1 MPTSSSILWTS
12 LAVLAGHA
20 ALASAASIRAGE
32 AHAAAQE
39 TLSPITGSFRI
50 VESMRCQGH
59 YNIARGATTVEECA
73 RLCEEDDQCSSFS
86 IQAEGGK
93 GCFMYSQETV
103 CQTEQGWSSGRK
115 DTTSGL
121 AAQDTSTTLKCPY
134 GMVISEIKFA
144 SYGTPTGSCHSFELG
159 SCHEET
165 TKEVVEDLCLGEAE
179 CTLSASSHVFGEPC
193 NIVDKNL
200 KVEIGC
206 VVGQAFYEDVY
217 FNAWSSRHWPKA
229 LSEVDARAN
238 EWKGFLEALPDYP
251 QNKYSGKGI
260 IVVAGGRYLEP
271 AVVMINMIR
280 KLGSTLRIQV
290 WHVGDEEMTPAH
302 RKILEPYNVET
313 RDFKDF
319 VGPEMLKPIQANVGM
334 RLFQLKPL
342 ALLHSDLEDILLLD
356 SDNCPVKD
364 PSFLFETKEFQ
375 ETGSL
380 FWPDYWQTS
389 LENPIWQVVGRTPE
403 QEWEQ
408 ESGQLVI
415 HKETA
420 WKAVNLAVYFN
431 SDFYMKLLNG
441 DKDTFRFSWVAAD
454 VPYTMVNTLPTP
466 IGTLKELHSK
476 DVGFCSHTML
486 QHDLEGNPLF
496 VHHNQIKHAVLA
508 IGENFKY
515 QKLPGTA
522 TTFRAVPVEGL
533 HLASGTSL
541 SCIDL
546 QSPDSDDANSCV
558 VSESGL
564 EAFEANYFAAQATIP
579 SGAFTAKELAAPSLL
594 GNDGGKLLQKHRA
607 QMKLQQS
614 VMERLRRDTNT
625 TCSALEFEV
634 IKPTLENDR
643 ICETATICAGAEAVA
658 PTPTS
663 DRVCT
668 ATAKPA
674 TKSFAVRLAE
684 KTSAHPYFKYGAE
697 TSIHVKKAGDDKF
710 TDAPEIRLTR
720 LENYEFSIDGS
731 MQEHPFMLTLDA
743 VGGAES
749 NPYMEGVHGSAAAGD
764 KTLSFSPGPNTP
776 SMLYYQSQ
784 AATHM
789 GWRVHVTDPTFTVAY
804 AGKHVGSAHKRFAT
818 AFSKDAVLYEEKD
831 SESNYDNVRGQCQ
844 KRCSIMPQCRGVH
857 IYRAAKVATC
867 TGLNDVSGEAQ
878 STTLDSLSIAK
889 VVY

>member
-1 MPTSSSILWTS
+1 MIASPMLLAS
-12 LAVLAGHA
+12 LAVLLGQAAFVAGA
-20 ALASAASIRAGE
+20 AIRIGGAVAATPVRTGGTNHE
-32 AHAAAQE
+32 
-39 TLSPITGSFRI
+39 LTGSFR
-50 VESMRCQGH
+50 VMESMRCHGH
-59 YNIARGATTVEECA
+59 SRVFPGSTVEDCA
-73 RLCEEDDQCSSFS
+73 RVCEADDGCASFS
-86 IQAEGGK
+86 LQVVGGK
-93 GCFMYSQETV
+93 GCYLHSQDSV
-103 CQTEQGWSSGRK
+103 CQTEDGWSTGQK
-115 DTTSGL
+115 DTTCGL
-121 AAQDTSTTLKCPY
+121 ANQDTSTTLRCPY
-134 GMVISEIKFA
+134 GMVISEVKFA
-144 SYGTPTGSCHSFELG
+144 SYGTPTGDCHNFQMG
-159 SCHEET
+159 TCHEDT
-165 TKEVVEDLCLGEAE
+165 TKEVVEDLCLGEAD

-200 KVEIGC
+200 KVEIVC
-206 VVGQAFYEDVY
+206 AVGQSFYEDVY

-229 LSEVDARAN
+229 LSEVDSRAD
-238 EWKGFLEALPDYP
+238 EWKGFLEALPEYP

-290 WHVGDEEMTPAH
+290 WHLGDEEMTAAH

-364 PSFLFETKEFQ
+364 PSFLFDTSEFK

-389 LENPIWQVVGRTPE
+389 LENPIWQVVGRAPE
-403 QEWEQ
+403 SEWEQ

-454 VPYTMVNTLPTP
+454 VPYTMIDALPTP

-486 QHDLEGNPLF
+486 QHDLEGEPLF

-515 QKLPGTA
+515 QKLPGSA

-564 EAFEANYFAAQATIP
+564 EEFEANYFAAQAMIP
-579 SGAFTAKELAAPSLL
+579 ANAFTAKELAAPSLL
-594 GNDGGKLLQKHRA
+594 GNDGGKLLAKHRS
-607 QMKLQQS
+607 QMKLQQV
-614 VMERLRRDTNT
+614 VMDRLRRDTNT
-625 TCSALEFEV
+625 TCTSTEFEV
-634 IKPTLENDR
+634 IAPTLNNDR
-643 ICETATICAGAEAVA
+643 VCETVTACSGIETVAATA
-658 PTPTS
+658 TS

-668 ATAKPA
+668 GGELPA
-674 TKSFAVRLAE
+674 TKSFAVKIGT
-684 KTSAHPYFKYGAE
+684 KTSAHPYFKYGADK
-697 TSIHVKKAGDDKF
+697 SIHIQKAGDN
-710 TDAPEIRLTR
+710 TSVEAPEIRLTR
-720 LENYEFSIDGS
+720 LENYEFTFDDSIKND
-731 MQEHPFMLTLDA
+731 PFMLTLDA
-743 VGGAES
+743 VGGSDS
-749 NPYMEGVHGSAAAGD
+749 NAYTEGVHVDEKA
-764 KTLSFSPGPNTP
+764 LSFSPGPLTP
-776 SMLYYQSQ
+776 SMLYYQSKS
-784 AATHM
+784 ATHM
-789 GWRVHVTDPTFTVAY
+789 GWRVHIADPTFTVAY
-804 AGKHVGSAHKRFAT
+804 AGKHAGSNHKRFSK
-818 AFSKDAVLYEEKD
+818 AFSKAAALFEQKGA
-831 SESNYDNVRGQCQ
+831 DNDYGTVRSQCE
-844 KRCSIMPQCRGVH
+844 KRCSIMPKCRGIH
-857 IYRAAKVATC
+857 IFRAVKTVTC
-867 TGLNDVSGEAQ
+867 TGLNDISGEA
-878 STTLDSLSIAK
+878 STILEDRKS
-889 VVY
+889 VV

>member
-1 MPTSSSILWTS
+1 M
-12 LAVLAGHA
+12 VAGQA
-20 ALASAASIRAGE
+20 AYAASASIRVGQ
-32 AHAAAQE
+32 AHAAAPGKTSQ
-39 TLSPITGSFRI
+39 TTGSFSV

-59 YNIARGATTVEECA
+59 FEVARDATSIQQCA
-73 RLCEEDDQCSSFS
+73 QLCERDDQCSSFS
-86 IQAEGGK
+86 MQLVGGK
-93 GCFMYSQETV
+93 GCFLYSQDSV
-103 CQTEQGWSSGRK
+103 CQTEQGWSTGHK
-115 DTTSGL
+115 DTTCGI
-121 AAQDTSTTLKCPY
+121 AAQDASTTLKCPY
-134 GMVISEIKFA
+134 GMVISQVKFA
-144 SYGTPTGSCHSFELG
+144 SYGTPAGSCHNFEVG
-159 SCHEET
+159 SCHEDT
-165 TKEVVEDLCLGEAE
+165 TKDVVEDLCLGEAD

-193 NIVDKNL
+193 SIVDKSL
-200 KVEIGC
+200 KIEIGC
-206 VVGQAFYEDVY
+206 AVGQSFYEDVY

-229 LSEVDARAN
+229 LAEVDSRAD
-238 EWKGFLEALPDYP
+238 EWKGFLEALPEYP
-251 QNKYSGKGI
+251 QDKFSGKGI
-260 IVVAGGRYLEP
+260 VVVAGGRYLEP

-290 WHVGDEEMTPAH
+290 WHLGDEEMTPAH

-319 VGPEMLKPIQANVGM
+319 VGPEMLEPIQANVGM

-364 PSFLFETKEFQ
+364 PSFLFDTREFK
-375 ETGSL
+375 ETGSI

-403 QEWEQ
+403 SEWEQ
-408 ESGQLVI
+408 ESGQIVI
-415 HKETA
+415 HKESA
-420 WKAVNLAVYFN
+420 WKAVNLAVHFN

-454 VPYTMVNTLPTP
+454 VPYTMVGMLPTP

-546 QSPDSDDANSCV
+546 QSPGTNDAGSCV

-564 EAFEANYFAAQATIP
+564 GEFETNYFAAQATIP

-614 VMERLRRDTNT
+614 VMDRLRRDTNT
-625 TCSALEFEV
+625 TCTPTEFEIV
-634 IKPTLENDR
+634 KPTLNNDR
-643 ICETATICAGAEAVA
+643 VCETVTTCAGAVAIA
-658 PTPTS
+658 PTPTT
-663 DRVCT
+663 DRACI
-668 ATAKPA
+668 ATAAPA

-684 KTSAHPYFKYGAE
+684 KTKAHPYFKYGADS
-697 TSIHVKKAGDDKF
+697 SIHVKKTGEADF
-710 TDAPEIRLTR
+710 AEAPEIRLTR
-720 LENYEFSIDGS
+720 LENYDFTIDDS
-731 MQEHPFMLTLDA
+731 MKDHLFMLTLDA

-749 NPYMEGVHGSAAAGD
+749 NAYTEGVHGSAAAGD
-764 KTLSFSPGPNTP
+764 KTLSFSPGPLTP

-789 GWRVHVTDPTFTVAY
+789 GWRVHVSDPTFTVAY

-818 AFSKDAVLYEEKD
+818 AFSKAAALYAEKDAV
-831 SESNYDNVRGQCQ
+831 SNYDIVRSRCQ
-844 KRCSIMPQCRGVH
+844 KRCSLMPQCRGVH
-857 IYRAAKVATC
+857 IFRAVKTVTC

-878 STTLDSLSIAK
+878 STTLDSESIAK

>member
-1 MPTSSSILWTS
+1 MLVAS
-12 LAVLAGHA
+12 LAVVVGQAAYAAGA
-20 ALASAASIRAGE
+20 AIRVGDAHTASTKTNP
-32 AHAAAQE
+32 Q
-39 TLSPITGSFRI
+39 TTGSFR
-50 VESMRCQGH
+50 VVDSLRCQGH
-59 YNIARGATTVEECA
+59 FRVAPGATIDECTRVCEA
-73 RLCEEDDQCSSFS
+73 EDLCASFS
-86 IQAEGGK
+86 LQLVRGD
-93 GCFMYSQETV
+93 GCFLYSEDSV
-103 CQTEQGWSSGRK
+103 CQKELGWSTGQK
-115 DTTSGL
+115 DSTCGL
-121 AAQDTSTTLKCPY
+121 ANQDASTTLKCPY
-134 GMVISEIKFA
+134 GMSISEIKFA
-144 SYGTPTGSCHSFELG
+144 SYGTPTGKCHNFEMG
-159 SCHEET
+159 NCHEDT

-193 NIVDKNL
+193 SIVDKNL

-206 VVGQAFYEDVY
+206 SVGDSFYEDVY

-229 LSEVDARAN
+229 HSEVDARQE
-238 EWKGFLEALPDYP
+238 EWKDFLEALPEYP
-251 QNKYSGKGI
+251 QSKFSGKGI

-290 WHVGDEEMTPAH
+290 WHVGDEEMTSTH

-364 PSFLFETKEFQ
+364 PSFLFETKAFKD
-375 ETGSL
+375 TGSI

-389 LENPIWQVVGRTPE
+389 LENPIWEVVGRTPE
-403 QEWEQ
+403 SEWEQ

-441 DKDTFRFSWVAAD
+441 DKDTFRFSWVAAE
-454 VPYTMVNTLPTP
+454 VPYHMVSSLPTP

-515 QKLPGTA
+515 QKLPGSA
-522 TTFRAVPVEGL
+522 PTFRAVPVEGL

-546 QSPDSDDANSCV
+546 QSPDSDDASSCV

-564 EAFEANYFAAQATIP
+564 DEFESNYFAAQAMIP
-579 SGAFTAKELAAPSLL
+579 ANAFTAKELAAPSLL
-594 GNDGGKLLQKHRA
+594 GNDGGKLLAKHRA
-607 QMKLQQS
+607 QMKLQQV

-625 TCSALEFEV
+625 TCTSTEFEV
-634 IKPTLENDR
+634 IAPTLNNDR
-643 ICETATICAGAEAVA
+643 VCETISLCSGVETVA
-658 PTPTS
+658 PTATS
-663 DRVCT
+663 DRACVASAPLT
-668 ATAKPA
+668 
-674 TKSFAVRLAE
+674 TKSFSVKVSD
-684 KTSAHPYFKYGAE
+684 KTSAHPYFKYGADK
-697 TSIHVKKAGDDKF
+697 SIHVQKSGEALVES
-710 TDAPEIRLTR
+710 PEIRLTR
-720 LENYEFSIDGS
+720 LENYEFALDDELTN
-731 MQEHPFMLTLDA
+731 EHPFIFTLDA
-743 VGGAES
+743 VGGS
-749 NPYMEGVHGSAAAGD
+749 NANAYIEGVHGDAAAGD
-764 KTLSFSPGPNTP
+764 KMLSFSPGPLTP

-784 AATHM
+784 SATHM
-789 GWRVHVTDPTFTVAY
+789 GWRVHITDPTFTVAY
-804 AGKHVGSAHKRFAT
+804 AGKHTGSANKRFAA
-818 AFSKDAVLYEEKD
+818 AFSKAASLFEEK
-831 SESNYDNVRGQCQ
+831 ETVTNYATVRSRCE

-857 IYRAAKVATC
+857 IFRAIKTVTC
-867 TGLNDVSGEAQ
+867 TGLNDVSGKAQ
-878 STTLDSLSIAK
+878 FTTLDSESIAK